1 MAQVFIP
8 LGKGSGRT
16 IDFPDNDP
24 MLAAIY
30 NGMANATQQ
39 ATSPR
44 GYTSTLPRPFAAPYP
59 EQIGQLLKAYAPI
72 LGLNQNSDWA
82 GLFSNAAARQ
92 NWDWSQ
98 FDNPSQTFEKIIT
111 WNNLPNNQQ
120 VKTYL
125 ESTPEF
131 KAENQSFASAWQE
144 SNKSSGS
151 FFSDILPIAS
161 IAVAFAFPELAG
173 YIGESLGFGEAAS
186 AEAIAAGNAAMKSGI
201 AAVQGKSIQD
211 IIKAGAVGAIA
222 GEAGREASAAA
233 GGGAA
238 GAAVGGAASGATS
251 AALTG
256 GDILGAAKQGAAVG
270 GISGTVKDITTTP
283 GQVDTTSTR
292 EVPSV
297 GPVPEVAPQP
307 ATPPTQIEPGQEL
320 LYDPSGKPLSA
331 EEVAA
336 KNPDLYPG
344 GNVPKA
350 GEETTYTPS
359 KPGVSGAGSF
369 LSQILSLGGAP
380 GGAPYK
386 GDTGRESALLSGLG
400 VSTSPSAALGGDI
413 ESTRTGG
420 KRKDV
425 WNVASLKN
433 IEQEV

>member
-39 ATSPR
+39 AETR
-44 GYTSTLPRPFAAPYP
+44 YGIRTLPRPFAAPYP
-59 EQIGQLLKAYAPI
+59 EQIGQMLKAYAPV

-82 GLFSNAAARQ
+82 SLFSNTAAIQ

-98 FDNPSQTFEKIIT
+98 FDNPSQTFYKVIKY
-111 WNNLPNNQQ
+111 NNLPNNDK
-120 VKTYL
+120 VWSYVS
-125 ESTPEF
+125 STPEY
-131 KAENQSFASAWQE
+131 KAETQSFAQAWE
-144 SNKSSGS
+144 SSNKSSGS

-173 YIGESLGFGEAAS
+173 YIGESLGFGEATS
-186 AEAIAAGNAAMKSGI
+186 AGAIAAGNAAMKSGI
-201 AAVQGKSIQD
+201 AAVQGKSIED

-222 GEAGREASAAA
+222 GEAGREAAAAA

-256 GDILGAAKQGAAVG
+256 GDVLGAAKKGA
-270 GISGTVKDITTTP
+270 GIGAISDVVKDVTATPSKTEITTPT
-283 GQVDTTSTR
+283 
-292 EVPSV
+292 EVPSA
-297 GPVPEVAPQP
+297 GPTPEAAPQP
-307 ATPPTQIEPGQEL
+307 AKQPTQIEPGQEL
-320 LYDPSGKPLSA
+320 LYDASGKPLSS
-331 EEVAA
+331 EEIAA
-336 KNPDLYPG
+336 KYPDLYPG
-344 GNVPKA
+344 GKA
-350 GEETTYTPS
+350 PEVGEETTYTPS
-359 KPGVSGAGSF
+359 KSGVSGAGSF

-380 GGAPYK
+380 GGAPYT
-386 GDTGRESALLSGLG
+386 GDTSRQSALLSGLG

-413 ESTRTGG
+413 ESTRSGG